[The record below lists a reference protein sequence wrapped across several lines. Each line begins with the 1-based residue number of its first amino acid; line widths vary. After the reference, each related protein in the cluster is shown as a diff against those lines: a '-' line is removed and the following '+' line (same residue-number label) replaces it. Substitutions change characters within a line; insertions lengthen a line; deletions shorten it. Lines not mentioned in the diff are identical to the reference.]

1 MKILF
6 TADLHLVRA
15 TQERT
20 LSKVQEWIA
29 RHRPDALVVAGDLSS
44 AQQAGDTL
52 KGLRDCF
59 PEGQIAVCLGN
70 HDFWV
75 LDDSRREV
83 ASLAAVIDRY
93 WTPAAKSVDVV
104 LLDQRNLHLPGLTIV
119 GGYGHYDL
127 GFAVPRLV
135 YDGVRVVEDDYLR
148 GAPSTNSVLRWRD
161 FQFMPSGGD
170 LREIAREQV
179 EGVRQRLSESGDS
192 GTIVVLH
199 TPPFEQLLGVPSL
212 SAIRPDSS
220 PSPYAFFRAY
230 LGNRLMGELLQELG
244 NGLLAVVC
252 GHTHRAAG
260 PMDLGG
266 SIGINIGS
274 DYGVPRAALFC
285 TDSGQFERLEEG

>member
-1 MKILF
+1 VKILF

-20 LSKVQEWIA
+20 LLKVQEWIT
-29 RHRPDALVVAGDLSS
+29 RNQPDALVVAGDLSS

-52 KGLRDCF
+52 RSLRGCY
-59 PEGQIAVCLGN
+59 PQGPIAVCLGN

-75 LDDSRREV
+75 LDESRKEV
-83 ASLAAVIDRY
+83 ASLADIVNRY
-93 WTPAAKSVDVV
+93 WAPAAKSVDVV
-104 LLDQRNLHLPGLTIV
+104 LLDQRNLHLQGLRIV

-127 GFAVPRLV
+127 GFAVPGLA

-148 GAPSTNSVLRWRD
+148 GAPSTDSVLRWRD

-170 LREIAREQV
+170 LREIAQQQV
-179 EGVRQRLSESGDS
+179 EGIRQRLSEPANS

-199 TPPFEQLLGVPSL
+199 TPPFEQLLGVPPL
-212 SAIRPDSS
+212 SAFRPGPS

-230 LGNRLMGELLQELG
+230 LGNRSMGVLLQESG
-244 NGLLAVVC
+244 NGLVAVVC

-260 PMDLGG
+260 PMNLGS

-285 TDSGQFERLEEG
+285 GDTGEFERLEEG

>member
-1 MKILF
+1 VKILF

-20 LSKVQEWIA
+20 LMKVQEWITQ
-29 RHRPDALVVAGDLSS
+29 HRPDALVVAGDLSS

-52 KGLRDCF
+52 KGLRSCF
-59 PEGQIAVCLGN
+59 PQGPIAVCLGN

-75 LDDSRREV
+75 LDDARKGV
-83 ASLAAVIDRY
+83 ASLAEVIDRY
-93 WTPAAKSVDVV
+93 WAPAAKSVDVV
-104 LLDQRNLHLPGLTIV
+104 LLDQGNLLLQGLTIV

-127 GFAVPRLV
+127 GFAIPGLA

-148 GAPSTNSVLRWRD
+148 GAPSTDSVLRWRD
-161 FQFMPSGGD
+161 FQFMPGGGD

-179 EGVRQRLSESGDS
+179 EGLRQRLLESANS

-199 TPPFEQLLGVPSL
+199 TPPFEQLLGVPPL
-212 SAIRPDSS
+212 SALRPDSS

-230 LGNRLMGELLQELG
+230 LGNRSMGVLLQELR
-244 NGLLAVVC
+244 NGLVGVVC

-260 PMDLGG
+260 PVDLGG

-274 DYGVPRAALFC
+274 DYGVPRAALFYR
-285 TDSGQFERLEEG
+285 DSGQFVRL

>member
-20 LSKVQEWIA
+20 LSKVQEWIT
-29 RHRPDALVVAGDLSS
+29 RCRPEALVVAGDLSS

-52 KGLRDCF
+52 KSLRGCF
-59 PEGQIAVCLGN
+59 PQGPIAVCLGN

-75 LDDSRREV
+75 LDDSRKEV
-83 ASLAAVIDRY
+83 ASLADVIDRY
-93 WTPAAKSVDVV
+93 WAPAAKSVDVV
-104 LLDQRNLHLPGLTIV
+104 LLDQRNLHLQDLTIV

-127 GFAVPRLV
+127 GFAIPGLA
-135 YDGVRVVEDDYLR
+135 YNGVRVLEEDYLR
-148 GAPSTNSVLRWRD
+148 GTSSTDSVLRWRD

-170 LREIAREQV
+170 LREIARQQV
-179 EGVRQRLSESGDS
+179 EGVRRRLSESGNS
-192 GTIVVLH
+192 SAIVVLH
-199 TPPFEQLLGVPSL
+199 TPPFEPLLGVPPL
-212 SAIRPDSS
+212 SALRPGSL

-230 LGNRLMGELLQELG
+230 LGNRSMGVLLQELR
-244 NGLLAVVC
+244 NGLVAVVC

-260 PMDLGG
+260 PMDLGS

-274 DYGVPRAALFC
+274 DYGVPKAALFC
-285 TDSGQFERLEEG
+285 GNSGQFERLEE

>member
-1 MKILF
+1 VKILF

-20 LSKVQEWIA
+20 LLKVQEWIT

-52 KGLRDCF
+52 KSLRGCF
-59 PEGQIAVCLGN
+59 PQGPIAVCLGN

-75 LDDSRREV
+75 LDDSRKEV
-83 ASLAAVIDRY
+83 ASLAEVIDRY
-93 WTPAAKSVDVV
+93 WAPAAKSVDVV
-104 LLDQRNLHLPGLTIV
+104 LLDQRNLLLQGLTVV

-127 GFAVPRLV
+127 GFAVPGLA

-179 EGVRQRLSESGDS
+179 EGVRRRLSESVNS

-199 TPPFEQLLGVPSL
+199 TPPLELLLGVPPL
-212 SAIRPDSS
+212 SALRPDSS

-230 LGNRLMGELLQELG
+230 LGNRSMGVLLQEFRD
-244 NGLLAVVC
+244 GLVGVVC
-252 GHTHRAAG
+252 GHTHRATG

-285 TDSGQFERLEEG
+285 AESGQFERVGEG